1 MYNPK
6 RGTNLSIRFLWCY
19 GDREAFCK
27 KNNSVTVSKDE
38 RGENRWRIRVY
49 AGRDPGTGKKQYL
62 IETVSRLSM
71 LDAGT
76 LRNGLD
82 SFKPR

>member
-27 KNNSVTVSKDE
+27 KIILSQLAKMNVVRTDVVSADTPGGIPEPE
-38 RGENRWRIRVY
+38 RSN
-49 AGRDPGTGKKQYL
+49 TL
-62 IETVSRLSM
+62 SRLSM